1 MNEVRKI
8 RIDFALQNLQL
19 EVNHIMNLLS
29 IYDEHFSEKQ
39 VRNNSIMERARTNIS
54 DIRRLCE
61 L

>member
-19 EVNHIMNLLS
+19 EVDHLLGLLS
-29 IYDEHFSEKQ
+29 IYDEHFNEKQ
-39 VRNNSIMERARTNIS
+39 ERNNNIMKRASMNIS
-54 DIRRLCE
+54 DIKRLCE

>member
-19 EVNHIMNLLS
+19 EVNHLLGLLS
-29 IYDEHFSEKQ
+29 IYDENFSEKQ
-39 VRNNSIMERARTNIS
+39 VRNNNIMERAKTNIS